1 MFPQENKMKKILV
14 IGNSGSGKST
24 FARKLHRATGLPLF
38 HLDLLWHLPDKTN
51 ISREEF
57 DTRLEEIL
65 ALKEWIIDGN
75 YQRTLQR
82 RITACDTIF
91 LLDYPVEVCL
101 AGVAERIGK
110 DRPDMPWQETKFDPE
125 FRQWILDF
133 PNTQLPD
140 VYRLLDQYRDQKQ
153 IIIFTSREGAN
164 AWEKHYLG

>member
-1 MFPQENKMKKILV
+1 MFSQKNKMKRILV

-75 YQRTLQR
+75 YQRTLQQ
-82 RITACDTIF
+82 RIAACDTIF

-110 DRPDMPWQETKFDPE
+110 DRPDMPWQETEFDPE

-140 VYRLLDQYRDQKQ
+140 IYRLLDQYRDQKQ
-153 IIIFTSREGAN
+153 IIIFTSREEAD
-164 AWEKHYLG
+164 AWEKHYLR

>member
-1 MFPQENKMKKILV
+1 MFSQENKMKKILV

-24 FARKLHRATGLPLF
+24 FARKLHQATGLPLL

-75 YQRTLQR
+75 YQRTLQQ
-82 RITACDTIF
+82 RIAACDTIF

-110 DRPDMPWQETKFDPE
+110 DRPDIPWQETEFDPE

-140 VYRLLDQYRDQKQ
+140 IYRLLDQYQDQKQ
-153 IIIFTSREGAN
+153 IIIFTSREEAD
-164 AWEKHYLG
+164 AWEKHYLR

>member
-38 HLDLLWHLPDKTN
+38 HLDLVWHLPDKTN

-140 VYRLLDQYRDQKQ
+140 IYRLLDQYRDQKQ
-153 IIIFTSREGAN
+153 IIIFTSREEAD
-164 AWEKHYLG
+164 AWEKHYLR

>member
-38 HLDLLWHLPDKTN
+38 HLDLVWHLPDKTN

-75 YQRTLQR
+75 YQRTLQQ
-82 RITACDTIF
+82 RIAACDTIF

-110 DRPDMPWQETKFDPE
+110 DRPDMPWQETEFDPE

-140 VYRLLDQYRDQKQ
+140 IYRLLDQYRDQKQ
-153 IIIFTSREGAN
+153 IIIFTSREEAD
-164 AWEKHYLG
+164 AWEKHYLR

>member
-1 MFPQENKMKKILV
+1 MFFQENKMKRILM

-75 YQRTLQR
+75 YQRTLQQ
-82 RITACDTIF
+82 RIAACDTIF

-110 DRPDMPWQETKFDPE
+110 DRPDMPWQETEFDPE

-140 VYRLLDQYRDQKQ
+140 IYRLLDQYRDQKQ
-153 IIIFTSREGAN
+153 IIIFTSREEAD
-164 AWEKHYLG
+164 AWEKHYLR

>member
-1 MFPQENKMKKILV
+1 MFSQKNKMKRILV

-75 YQRTLQR
+75 YQRTLQQ
-82 RITACDTIF
+82 RIAACDTIF

-110 DRPDMPWQETKFDPE
+110 DRPGMPWQETEFDPE

-140 VYRLLDQYRDQKQ
+140 IYRLLDQYRDQKQ
-153 IIIFTSREGAN
+153 IIIFTSREEAD
-164 AWEKHYLG
+164 AWEKHYLR

>member
-1 MFPQENKMKKILV
+1 MFSQKNKMKRILV

-75 YQRTLQR
+75 YQRTLQQ
-82 RITACDTIF
+82 RIAACDTIF

-110 DRPDMPWQETKFDPE
+110 DRPDIPWQETEFDPE

-140 VYRLLDQYRDQKQ
+140 IYRLLDQYQDQKQ
-153 IIIFTSREGAN
+153 IIIFTSREEAD
-164 AWEKHYLG
+164 AWEKHYLR

>member
-1 MFPQENKMKKILV
+1 MFSQKNKMKKILV

-38 HLDLLWHLPDKTN
+38 HLDLVWHLPDKTN

-110 DRPDMPWQETKFDPE
+110 DRPDMPWQETEFDPE

-140 VYRLLDQYRDQKQ
+140 IYRLLDQYRDQKQ
-153 IIIFTSREGAN
+153 IIIFTSREEAD

>member
-1 MFPQENKMKKILV
+1 MFSQKNKMKRILV
-14 IGNSGSGKST
+14 IGNSGPGKST

-75 YQRTLQR
+75 YQRTLQQ
-82 RITACDTIF
+82 RIAACDTIF

-110 DRPDMPWQETKFDPE
+110 DRPDMPWQETEFDPE

-140 VYRLLDQYRDQKQ
+140 IYRLLDQYRDQKQ
-153 IIIFTSREGAN
+153 IIIFTSREEAD
-164 AWEKHYLG
+164 AWEKHYLR

>member
-1 MFPQENKMKKILV
+1 MKRILV

-75 YQRTLQR
+75 YQRTLQQ
-82 RITACDTIF
+82 RIAACDTIF

-110 DRPDMPWQETKFDPE
+110 DRPDIPWQETEFDPE

-140 VYRLLDQYRDQKQ
+140 IYRLLDQYRDQKQ
-153 IIIFTSREGAN
+153 IIIFTSREEAD
-164 AWEKHYLG
+164 AWEKHYLR

>member
-1 MFPQENKMKKILV
+1 MKRILV

-75 YQRTLQR
+75 YQRTLQQ
-82 RITACDTIF
+82 RIAACDTIF
-91 LLDYPVEVCL
+91 LLDYPVEVCF

-110 DRPDMPWQETKFDPE
+110 DRPDIPWQETEFDPE

-140 VYRLLDQYRDQKQ
+140 IYRLLDQYQDQKQ
-153 IIIFTSREGAN
+153 IIIFTSREEAD
-164 AWEKHYLG
+164 AWEKHYLR

>member
-24 FARKLHRATGLPLF
+24 FARKLHRATGLHLF
-38 HLDLLWHLPDKTN
+38 HLDLVWHLPDKTN

-75 YQRTLQR
+75 YQRTLQQ
-82 RITACDTIF
+82 RIAACDTIF

-110 DRPDMPWQETKFDPE
+110 DRPDMPWQETEFDPE

-140 VYRLLDQYRDQKQ
+140 IYRLLDQYRDQKQ
-153 IIIFTSREGAN
+153 IIIFTSREEAD
-164 AWEKHYLG
+164 AWEKHYLR

>member
-1 MFPQENKMKKILV
+1 MFSQKNKMKRILV

-75 YQRTLQR
+75 YQRTLQQ
-82 RITACDTIF
+82 RIAACDTIF

-110 DRPDMPWQETKFDPE
+110 DRPDIPWQETEFDPE

-140 VYRLLDQYRDQKQ
+140 IYRLLDQYRDQKQ
-153 IIIFTSREGAN
+153 IIIFTSREEAD
-164 AWEKHYLG
+164 AWEKHYLR

>member
-38 HLDLLWHLPDKTN
+38 HLDLVWHLPDKTN

-110 DRPDMPWQETKFDPE
+110 ERPDMPWQETEFDPE

-140 VYRLLDQYRDQKQ
+140 IYRLLDQYRDQKQ
-153 IIIFTSREGAN
+153 IIIFTSREEAD
-164 AWEKHYLG
+164 AWEKHYLR

>member
-1 MFPQENKMKKILV
+1 MFSQKNKMKRILV

-38 HLDLLWHLPDKTN
+38 HLDLVWHLPDKTN

-153 IIIFTSREGAN
+153 IIIFTSREEAD
-164 AWEKHYLG
+164 AWEKHYLR

>member
-1 MFPQENKMKKILV
+1 MFSQKNKMKRILV

-75 YQRTLQR
+75 YQRTLQQ
-82 RITACDTIF
+82 RIAACDTIF

-110 DRPDMPWQETKFDPE
+110 ERPDMPWQETEFDPE

-140 VYRLLDQYRDQKQ
+140 IYRLLDQYRDQKQ
-153 IIIFTSREGAN
+153 IIIFTSREEAD
-164 AWEKHYLG
+164 AWEKHYLR

>member
-1 MFPQENKMKKILV
+1 MKRILV

-75 YQRTLQR
+75 YQRTLQQ
-82 RITACDTIF
+82 RIAACDTIF

-110 DRPDMPWQETKFDPE
+110 ERPDMPWQETEFDPE

-140 VYRLLDQYRDQKQ
+140 IYRLLDQYRDQKQ
-153 IIIFTSREGAN
+153 IIIFTSREEAD
-164 AWEKHYLG
+164 AWEKHYLR

>member
-38 HLDLLWHLPDKTN
+38 HLDLVWHLPDKTN

-110 DRPDMPWQETKFDPE
+110 ERPDMPWQETEFDPE

-140 VYRLLDQYRDQKQ
+140 IYRLLDQYQDQKQ
-153 IIIFTSREGAN
+153 IIIFTSREEAD
-164 AWEKHYLG
+164 AWEKHYL